1 MNFVHMKFP
10 LLALLSGVLLTC
22 SMPGSGSLWPLVFIA
37 LIPLFYVIFKS
48 TGKKKIAYILFAGL
62 VHYCSQIYWIS
73 GVLSTFGGLPSIV
86 GYVAVLGLGFYMSIY
101 LLIFAKLCPKYINHL
116 GGALWLIPALWVGL
130 DWLRAH
136 LLTGFPWMDLGYAL
150 AFSPKLIQVADV
162 FGHYGLT
169 FIVVQTNVVLFFV
182 LRRFAFVNNI
192 KDSNFTLPKLSLGIY
207 CLLMVFV
214 GVYNVQSRANMI
226 SQLADAHKEDI
237 AIVQGNVDQ
246 NHKWSPEYRDATL
259 QKYLGLTQEIR
270 RQGPLALVVWPETA
284 LPFYPE
290 QSSLTRVLEK
300 AVEIGEFSLL
310 TGAPW
315 YERLTHKNI
324 AYYNS
329 AQLLASDRGFV
340 SSYYKTHLVPF
351 GEYVPLRKFLPFLEP
366 LVESVGDFRPGSV
379 ENPLE
384 WGRMSLGVLICFES
398 VFPDIARNWS
408 SNGANLLV
416 NLTNDAWYG
425 RSSAPHHS
433 LAMTVLR
440 AVETRR
446 SVVRAANT
454 GISAII
460 EPTGDI
466 VVESPLFENWVGR
479 ARVPLFLY
487 KTFYVGWGYLFAP
500 LCLCI
505 VALWLTIQWVNRRKL
520 S

>member
-1 MNFVHMKFP
+1 MNFKEMKFP
-10 LLALLSGVLLTC
+10 FLALLSGALLTL
-22 SMPGSGSLWPLVFIA
+22 SMPGSGGVWPLVFIA
-37 LIPLFYVIFKS
+37 LIPLFYVMLKS
-48 TGKKKIAYILFAGL
+48 TGKKRIFYALFTGL

-86 GYVAVLGLGFYMSIY
+86 GNLAVIGLAAYMSVY
-101 LLIFAKLCPKYINHL
+101 LLTFTRLLPLIVQSPAVS
-116 GGALWLIPALWVGL
+116 LWILPALWVGL

-150 AFSPKLIQVADV
+150 AFSPKLIQFADV
-162 FGHYGLT
+162 FGHYGIT
-169 FIVVQTNVVLFFV
+169 FIVVQTNVAFFLV
-182 LRRFAFVNNI
+182 LRRCSFRNKNGESWV
-192 KDSNFTLPKLSLGIY
+192 LPKLSLGIY
-207 CLLMVFV
+207 CLLLVFIA
-214 GVYNVQSRANMI
+214 VYNVQSRTKMMDTLEN
-226 SQLADAHKEDI
+226 AHREDV

-246 NHKWSPEYRDATL
+246 NHKWSPEYRDVTL
-259 QKYLGLTQEIR
+259 QKYLGLTQEVLQ
-270 RQGPLALVVWPETA
+270 QGPLALVVWPETA

-300 AVEIGEFSLL
+300 SVEAGAFALL

-315 YERLTHKNI
+315 YERLANKEVV
-324 AYYNS
+324 YYNS
-329 AQLLASDRGFV
+329 GQLLASDRGFV
-340 SSYYKTHLVPF
+340 SSYYKSHLVPF

-398 VFPDIARNWS
+398 VFPDIARKWS
-408 SNGANLLV
+408 QSGANLLV

-440 AVETRR
+440 AMETRR

-460 EPTGDI
+460 EPTGEI
-466 VVESPLFENWVGR
+466 VVESALFENWAGR
-479 ARVPLFLY
+479 AQVPLLLY
-487 KTFYVGWGYLFAP
+487 KTFYVAWGYLFAP
-500 LCLCI
+500 LCLFV
-505 VALWLTIQWVNRRKL
+505 VALWLGLQWVGRRKV